1 MYYGENLLKPGPS
14 EIQATDGDKSN
25 FILTYDPK
33 DTSAD
38 RKIGFY
44 TFENTRSIPEGKA
57 YLQIPTAS
65 LPSSVKGFSIIFS
78 DDEPT
83 AIAEI
88 GDGSGKAQGTV
99 IYDATGRRL
108 SKTQRGVNIVGGKK
122 VMVK

>member
-1 MYYGENLLKPGPS
+1 MVLADHFLKPGPA

-25 FILTYDPK
+25 FILTYDPN

-88 GDGSGKAQGTV
+88 GDGTGKAQDAV
-99 IYDATGRRL
+99 IYDITGRRL

-122 VMVK
+122 VIVK